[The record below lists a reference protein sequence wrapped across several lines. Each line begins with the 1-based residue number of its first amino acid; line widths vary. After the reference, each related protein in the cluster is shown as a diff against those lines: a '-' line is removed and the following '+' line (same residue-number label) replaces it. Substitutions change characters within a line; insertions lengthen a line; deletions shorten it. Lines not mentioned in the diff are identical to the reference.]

1 MHEDRYRPNCIVLV
15 LGDNDMTFKSGAP
28 RDDMRMDTFP
38 SAFHQRRADAVA
50 LCETVAGVGR
60 VLSTVPFP
68 RFQVKRGK
76 LVYNPL
82 IPHNRIA
89 AQYIQKLPTFR
100 PGNSLP
106 FVRQKHMVPYKR
118 GRSLYPRTPDKSL
131 FKTKDGIHP
140 ALGSFDEL
148 LKPILEDW
156 IARC

>member
-1 MHEDRYRPNCIVLV
+1 
-15 LGDNDMTFKSGAP
+15 MTWRTRVVHWGTTCGWTPF
-28 RDDMRMDTFP
+28 RFP

-89 AQYIQKLPTFR
+89 AQYIKKLPIFR

-118 GRSLYPRTPDKSL
+118 GRSLYPRTPDKKL
-131 FKTKDGIHP
+131 FKTTDGIHP

-156 IARC
+156 IARCWVMQLNRPF